1 MHYIYSL
8 KLTVPLNSLIYYDS
22 LDFRYLSKTLLY
34 MCYIGVYFVVTL
46 QFILLFTVK
55 SRVLLSLREEEDL
68 TWYHPYGPPTPRS
81 QQEFSD
87 PEKSSAETNQKDTNP
102 TEPVITGRLEVVT
115 VDQRFHQ
122 VNCSSPKNHENLH
135 PEIISPIGL
144 GNPCIEKSVETETAW
159 SKRGTSLRL
168 MQRTIFFKCCYFDS
182 RLLLWELYYILIR
195 LFSALH

>member
-34 MCYIGVYFVVTL
+34 TCYIGVYFVVTL
-46 QFILLFTVK
+46 RFILLFTVK

-87 PEKSSAETNQKDTNP
+87 TEKSSAETNQKDTNP

-144 GNPCIEKSVETETAW
+144 LNPCIEKSVETETAW
-159 SKRGTSLRL
+159 SKRGTSLCL
-168 MQRTIFFKCCYFDS
+168 MQGTIFF
-182 RLLLWELYYILIR
+182 
-195 LFSALH
+195 